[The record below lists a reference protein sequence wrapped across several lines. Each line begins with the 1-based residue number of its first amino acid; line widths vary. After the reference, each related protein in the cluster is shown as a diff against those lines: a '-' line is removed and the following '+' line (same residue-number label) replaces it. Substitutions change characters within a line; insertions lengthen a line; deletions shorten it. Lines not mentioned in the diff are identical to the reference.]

1 MLQPAIQKNDK
12 KAKRLIAAVS
22 IIIFGAVVILDR
34 HIIHPEFTLF
44 NVHYFALANAVINS
58 VVALIL
64 IAALRAVKSKRYTLH
79 RNLMIAA
86 MILSVLFL
94 LSYICHHLFAGDTAY
109 GGQGAIRYIYYFIL
123 FTHIALAAI
132 MLPFIL
138 FTAYRGLT
146 GEWKSHKKIARYTW
160 PLWLYISVTGP
171 LIYWMIAPY
180 YH

>member
-1 MLQPAIQKNDK
+1 MLQPAIQKNDR
-12 KAKRLIAAVS
+12 KAKRIIAVVS
-22 IIIFGAVVILDR
+22 IVIFGAVVMLDR

-44 NVHYFALANAVINS
+44 DVHYFAQANAVINS
-58 VVALIL
+58 IVALIL
-64 IAALRAVKSKRYTLH
+64 IAALLAVKSGHYTLH
-79 RNLMIAA
+79 RNLMISA

-109 GGQGAIRYIYYFIL
+109 GGQGTIRYVYYFIL
-123 FTHIALAAI
+123 SSHITLAAI

-146 GEWKSHKKIARYTW
+146 GEWIKHKKIARYTW
-160 PLWLYISVTGP
+160 PLWLYISITGP